1 MNDQGTPVSA
11 DDFRVFAVDADWP
24 ESRQFMG
31 SGHNQVTGDIHVC
44 LWFGSASY
52 DPQVEHVRVFS
63 ASSGNAKAGEAL
75 EDALEDYCHAGE
87 GLPAG
92 LPVSEP
98 ITITAEGKPVPF
110 ELWRNS
116 SNPYW
121 VARGRVEN
129 TEVVLSGSGTDP
141 SELCLV
147 RVHDLA
153 AYSAPIA
160 FLPAREAISVA
171 MGSDLQAAGPSR
183 HLQVEEADTALRA
196 LRDIATRGAALGG
209 PGRELHGEE
218 ADTVTRALRYLA
230 QDAGLAGEPGA
241 ES

>member
-1 MNDQGTPVSA
+1 M
-11 DDFRVFAVDADWP
+11 
-24 ESRQFMG
+24 
-31 SGHNQVTGDIHVC
+31 
-44 LWFGSASY
+44 
-52 DPQVEHVRVFS
+52 VFS
-63 ASSGNAKAGEAL
+63 ASSGNAKAFEAL
-75 EDALEDYCHAGE
+75 EDALEDYCHPGE
-87 GLPAG
+87 GLPAS

-98 ITITAEGKPVPF
+98 VTITAEGKPVPF

-129 TEVVLSGSGTDP
+129 TEVVLSGSEIDA
-141 SELCLV
+141 SELRLV
-147 RVHDLA
+147 RVNDLA
-153 AYSAPIA
+153 PYSTPIA

-183 HLQVEEADTALRA
+183 HLQIEEADTALRA

-218 ADTVTRALRYLA
+218 ADTVTRALRHLA